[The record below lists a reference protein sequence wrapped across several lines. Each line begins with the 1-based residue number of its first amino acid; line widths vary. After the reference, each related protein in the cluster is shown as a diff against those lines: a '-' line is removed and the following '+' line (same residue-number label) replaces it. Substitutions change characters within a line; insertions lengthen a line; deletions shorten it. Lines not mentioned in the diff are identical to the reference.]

1 MVIGM
6 DEAEKRSESTVNEQL
21 REAQNQPKLP
31 ASFFQNL
38 LNPPLCK
45 TTGECDGCGRCE
57 R

>member
-6 DEAEKRSESTVNEQL
+6 NEAEKRSETTQTEAP
-21 REAQNQPKLP
+21 RESQTQPKLP

-45 TTGECDGCGRCE
+45 VTGECDGCGRCE
-57 R
+57 H